1 MTHSKKSNKKKPI
14 MKVVQKDTKQTTRC
28 TNNNCYDKSDNLK
41 VLQSLAKEKK
51 LKESDIF
58 ASSEKKK

>member
-1 MTHSKKSNKKKPI
+1 MKQSKKSIKKKPI

-28 TNNNCYDKSDNLK
+28 SNHNCYDKSDNLK
-41 VLQSLAKEKK
+41 VLETLKKEKK

-58 ASSEKKK
+58 AVSEKKK